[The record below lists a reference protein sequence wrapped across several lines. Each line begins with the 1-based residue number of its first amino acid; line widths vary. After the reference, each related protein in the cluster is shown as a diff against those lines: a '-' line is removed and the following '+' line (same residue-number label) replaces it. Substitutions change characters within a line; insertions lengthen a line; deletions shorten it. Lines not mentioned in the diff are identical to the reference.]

1 MSQQLGEVEKQRRR
15 NLIFDEERFEETF
28 LKCLICREAYNDK
41 EKIPK
46 MLPCHHTFCL
56 DCLCQV
62 SVAIAVSPSVS
73 ARSVLLAV
81 SPSVSARSV

>member
-62 SVAIAVSPSVS
+62 SVASCFTLCLCEVSVAIAVSPSVC
-73 ARSVLLAV
+73 ARSV
-81 SPSVSARSV
+81 